1 MNILGQAS
9 TRLPEGLVI
18 VDDIKTEDIESG
30 VASFEFNI
38 RCDKE
43 NFDDVRNCLAVGN
56 YVLRSRD
63 DENEFYTIIETETD
77 TREQEIYVY
86 AEDAGL
92 DLLNEIVGAYVA
104 DKAYDIAYYINKFTF
119 DSGFVIGINEASD
132 LTRRLSWDDEQTAA
146 ERVRSIATQ
155 FDCEISYSFDIDGLY
170 VTKKYI
176 NIYRSRGN
184 DNGVQLRLNK
194 EIDRIVTKESIAN
207 IATALS
213 VTGGTP
219 DDSDTPITLS
229 GYTYDDGDFYVQ
241 GRLLKCRSALQ
252 KWSRYIWADEPDK
265 VSTEGQIVRTYSY
278 DTTSQAELLKH
289 ALAEL
294 KRVSEIERNYEVDV
308 TNLPDDAKIGDRVN
322 VIDSTGGLFVSARI
336 LKLESSDTRQ
346 ENKVTLGEY
355 LIKGNGISQR
365 LSDMADEF
373 AKTAA
378 TSERARTLANSAN
391 ATALA
396 AQATAETANSAAN
409 GKGRAYY
416 QPTAPTEGTGGDV
429 WFDTAH
435 GNAIYQYG
443 SSGWSLM
450 PLGTDSIA
458 DRAVTDAKVSNLD
471 AGSITTGTLN
481 AIDITGCTF
490 KSSET
495 ATDRTEIEIPI
506 FDESGTRLG
515 KVVLNKSGLTAEA
528 EAQSGRSSRLVVTP
542 QIGGSGSAEAKAV
555 LTSMAPVTGTSN
567 TQTYNTSIGA
577 GMITIE
583 GNQFSDGEEG
593 SISHT
598 NTTLMDTGIDTG
610 GWMTGH
616 KGICGPYIQATG
628 TASSLAMAR
637 NTITQVP
644 LGAVDAS
651 MYASDAGMT
660 VTGGAINVAEAGL
673 YRISGSVYIVRGS
686 ASAGKGG
693 VYINAGSSF
702 ESSKEVI
709 AQLKY
714 TDNNLGIQYACG
726 PKIVSLS
733 AGQNIYLAARC
744 MGDTGEC
751 LANNPATFL
760 LVERLT

>member
-9 TRLPEGLVI
+9 TRLPDGLVI

-43 NFDDVRNCLAVGN
+43 NFDEVRNCLAVGN

-92 DLLNEIVGAYVA
+92 DLLNEIVGAYEA

-176 NIYRSRGN
+176 NIYRRRGN
-184 DNGVQLRLNK
+184 DNGVQLRLNN

-219 DDSDTPITLS
+219 DGSDTPITLS

-265 VSTEGQIVRTYSY
+265 TTTEGQIVRTYSY
-278 DTTSQAELLKH
+278 DTTSQAELLQH

-355 LIKGNGISQR
+355 LIKDNGISQR
-365 LSDMADEF
+365 LSDMAEEF

-378 TSERARTLANSAN
+378 TSERARTLANAAN

-396 AQATAETANSAAN
+396 AQATADTANSAAN
-409 GKGRAYY
+409 NAAK
-416 QPTAPTEGTGGDV
+416 TATNYLKFDASNGLDV
-429 WFDTAH
+429 
-435 GNAIYQYG
+435 GY
-443 SSGWSLM
+443 
-450 PLGTDSIA
+450 
-458 DRAVTDAKVSNLD
+458 
-471 AGSITTGTLN
+471 TGTN
-481 AIDITGCTF
+481 AKTNISGNGVKIYAADNTNHADINSDGMQVF
-490 KSSET
+490 KSGSQVASFGE
-495 ATDRTEIEIPI
+495 D
-506 FDESGTRLG
+506 
-515 KVVLNKSGLTAEA
+515 VVLGNPTS
-528 EAQSGRSSRLVVTP
+528 QSRVIRDNDGVDTYVRV
-542 QIGGSGSAEAKAV
+542 
-555 LTSMAPVTGTSN
+555 PV
-567 TQTYNTSIGA
+567 Y
-577 GMITIE
+577 
-583 GNQFSDGEEG
+583 
-593 SISHT
+593 
-598 NTTLMDTGIDTG
+598 GID
-610 GWMTGH
+610 
-616 KGICGPYIQATG
+616 K
-628 TASSLAMAR
+628 
-637 NTITQVP
+637 N
-644 LGAVDAS
+644 
-651 MYASDAGMT
+651 
-660 VTGGAINVAEAGL
+660 
-673 YRISGSVYIVRGS
+673 
-686 ASAGKGG
+686 
-693 VYINAGSSF
+693 NA
-702 ESSKEVI
+702 
-709 AQLKY
+709 
-714 TDNNLGIQYACG
+714 
-726 PKIVSLS
+726 
-733 AGQNIYLAARC
+733 
-744 MGDTGEC
+744 
-751 LANNPATFL
+751 
-760 LVERLT
+760 